1 MIVMLVLV
9 VIWLVYFF
17 LNYISN
23 IYFYVVFIIFI
34 YYVYLFIW
42 CFLGIIGFF
51 DIKIGEGELR
61 DLGLLNLSQ
70 IFFYN
75 KMEFSIFFYLIKI
88 YFVLDFG
95 CLYKEG

>member
-1 MIVMLVLV
+1 MVSV
-9 VIWLVYFF
+9 FF
-17 LNYISN
+17 FELYKQYIFLCS
-23 IYFYVVFIIFI
+23 FYNF
-34 YYVYLFIW
+34 YLLCLFIW